1 VRSRLSLLLLPAL
14 LATAACGDTNA
25 SATAGG
31 STTRTVTH
39 AAGTTV
45 VPAEPE
51 RIVTTTDQNALLP
64 LLELGVE
71 PVGSAG
77 IVTEDGSPKFRRTE
91 GFDTTGIE
99 FAGDFLEP
107 DLEQIASLEPDL
119 VVGYEFNEDV
129 YDELSAIAPTV
140 LVQIFDRPLTEALV
154 EFGDLVGERDEAL
167 RLQAEYDDRIA
178 ALREELGPRLD
189 TLSVSVLSPNDPG
202 TFGRGDA
209 GQAVGTVM
217 DDLGLRRTPAQLA
230 DDGESSY
237 SFEQLS
243 GRSAD
248 VVLVLD
254 FTGDRQEPGLQAL
267 VGSPTYRRLPAAQ
280 AGQAHVVDGTTTV
293 GAAWARMGAFL
304 DVLEQH
310 LLTARDDVV
319 AES

>member
-1 VRSRLSLLLLPAL
+1 VPSRLTLLALPAL
-14 LATAACGDTNA
+14 LATAACGGVTA
-25 SATAGG
+25 SASAGG
-31 STTRTVTH
+31 AETRPVTH
-39 AAGTTV
+39 AAGTTA
-45 VPAEPE
+45 VPVEPE

-64 LLELGVE
+64 LLELGVD

-99 FAGDFLEP
+99 FAGAFDDL
-107 DLEQIASLEPDL
+107 DLEQIAALQPDL
-119 VVGYEFNEDV
+119 VVGYEFDEDV

-140 LVQIFDRPLTEALV
+140 LVQIFDRPLPEALV

-167 RLQAEYDDRIA
+167 RLQGEYEDRVA
-178 ALREELGPRLD
+178 ALREALGPRLD
-189 TLSVSVLSPNDPG
+189 TLSVSVLSPGDPG

-217 DDLGLRRTPAQLA
+217 DDLGLPRPPAQVA
-230 DDGESSY
+230 DDGEASY
-237 SFEQLS
+237 SLEQLS
-243 GRSAD
+243 ARSAD

-254 FTGDRQEPGLQAL
+254 FTGDRQEPGLRAL
-267 VGSPTYRRLPAAQ
+267 VDSPTFARLPAVR

-293 GAAWARMGAFL
+293 GAAWARMGGFL

-310 LLTARDDVV
+310 LLPARDDVV
-319 AES
+319 VES